1 MRKFWVL
8 ILGLIL
14 IPQAWAGVFEHPQ
27 RLEKIS
33 SEVPELKDI
42 SCHFAQEKVL
52 PSSKVVIKSSGNFK
66 FEKNKGVTFYTTY
79 PIKSTNSYSSREYK
93 QINSIISAISNKSY
107 SRLERDFNFF
117 YESKPAAWQLGL
129 MPKKGTQVY
138 NYLKS
143 IEISG
148 NREMITKIVILP
160 VDLSKT
166 TIWFRK

>member
-1 MRKFWVL
+1 MNRFL
-8 ILGLIL
+8 TILCLL
-14 IPQAWAGVFEHPQ
+14 VMPAVCASVFEHPQ
-27 RLEKIS
+27 NLSAFAKQLPELSSINCKFRQEKTIS
-33 SEVPELKDI
+33 SSHLI
-42 SCHFAQEKVL
+42 L
-52 PSSKVVIKSSGNFK
+52 KSSGDFK
-66 FEKNKGVTFYTTY
+66 FEKDKGVIFYTTY
-79 PIKSTNSYSSREYK
+79 PIKSTNSYSSSEYR

-117 YESKPAAWQLGL
+117 YESEPAAWQLGL

-143 IEISG
+143 IEISV

-166 TIWFRK
+166 TLWFRK